1 MQLIGT
7 AINLYIYVVLASIIL
22 SYFQV
27 PSDHPVAAVRR
38 AARKLVDPVLAPIRK
53 VIRPLPI
60 GGMLL
65 DLSPII
71 LIIGLQVIANTFFR

>member
-1 MQLIGT
+1 MEIVGT
-7 AINLYIYVVLASIIL
+7 AINLYVYVVIASIVL

-38 AARKLVDPVLAPIRK
+38 VTHKLVDPVLAPIRK
-53 VIRPLPI
+53 VVRPVPI

-71 LIIGLQVIANTFFR
+71 LIIGLRLIASLF